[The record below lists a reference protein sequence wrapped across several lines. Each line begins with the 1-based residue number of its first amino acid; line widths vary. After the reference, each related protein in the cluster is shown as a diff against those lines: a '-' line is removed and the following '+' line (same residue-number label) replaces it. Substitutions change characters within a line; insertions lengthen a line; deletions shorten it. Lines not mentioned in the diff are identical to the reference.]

1 MPLSYI
7 TSKKPIYSSI
17 RRRCTIEYHTTL
29 YLLHHTSHNHT
40 ITRTHPSSRPRLR
53 THTTEHPT
61 RARHSDRPPD
71 DTWTSMRK
79 QYIVD
84 ARNTPVDFQHFT
96 PSMMLSRGRRSAP
109 AHRAGA
115 NSTTRSRASA
125 TKTSTRTTRVRD
137 GRCGG
142 DRYGRVDTGLGVG
155 ATHLVLRWCSWS

>member
-1 MPLSYI
+1 MHYRVPHNPLSTTPYI
-7 TSKKPIYSSI
+7 TQ
-17 RRRCTIEYHTTL
+17 
-29 YLLHHTSHNHT
+29 SHNHT
-40 ITRTHPSSRPRLR
+40 SLIPDHALDYARTRPNTQR
-53 THTTEHPT
+53 T
-61 RARHSDRPPD
+61 DRPPA

-84 ARNTPVDFQHFT
+84 ARNTPVDFHAI
-96 PSMMLSRGRRSAP
+96 RRCRCGRRSAP

-155 ATHLVLRWCSWS
+155 ATHLVLRWCSCATTTTTD